1 MAVFLK
7 SQGVRFGK
15 VFSSPL
21 DRAMATAGFVCRELG
36 FAAEHIESFDALMEM
51 SQGQW
56 EGCLHS
62 ETYTPEILSIIDRT
76 QPDFSAPSGE
86 SLRQVEFRMIEFLNK
101 TVLRMP
107 EKLIAHEA
115 SMTHNESHRS
125 FSRQSSTN
133 SVQEKDGPHWDL
145 VYRLNRPGLQ
155 RKKSGKSRLQIV
167 TTGDNETEDEFSP
180 SEPSNG
186 ARNLTSSVGIFT
198 HSMPIKC
205 LLAGILGA
213 SPVVSQRF
221 CIDDSSVT
229 VLQHSLRN
237 GWQIKR
243 LNDTSHL
250 RLL

>member
-1 MAVFLK
+1 
-7 SQGVRFGK
+7 
-15 VFSSPL
+15 
-21 DRAMATAGFVCRELG
+21 
-36 FAAEHIESFDALMEM
+36 MEM

-56 EGCLHS
+56 EGCLRS
-62 ETYTPEILSIIDRT
+62 ETYTPEMVSVIDRT

-86 SLRQVEFRMIEFLNK
+86 SLRQVEFRMIEFLNR
-101 TVLRMP
+101 TVLGMP
-107 EKLIAHEA
+107 EKLMVNDA
-115 SMTHNESHRS
+115 SKTQNDSNRT

-155 RKKSGKSRLQIV
+155 RKKSGKSRLQFV
-167 TTGDNETEDEFSP
+167 TTGDNETEEEFSP
-180 SEPSNG
+180 RESSNGHLLHEPG
-186 ARNLTSSVGIFT
+186 ARNLTTTIGIFT
-198 HSMPIKC
+198 HSTPIKC
-205 LLAGILGA
+205 LLAGVLGT
-213 SPVVSQRF
+213 SPVVSQKF

-229 VLQHSLRN
+229 VLQHSLRT